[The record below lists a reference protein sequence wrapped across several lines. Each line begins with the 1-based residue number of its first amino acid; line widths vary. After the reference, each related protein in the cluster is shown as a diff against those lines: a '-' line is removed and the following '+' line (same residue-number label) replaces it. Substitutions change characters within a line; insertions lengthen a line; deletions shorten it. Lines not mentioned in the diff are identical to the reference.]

1 MQLSCYILVTA
12 RPGSDR
18 FSPLDRQLFSR
29 AVSSAVEREEEQPI
43 DRLEAEIESAA
54 RTIEWC
60 RKFIIISKVMMAS
73 GALWLAA
80 IVTGMEPFSPFALI
94 VAITIV
100 IAGIVGFGTNR
111 STAERAAQRLEDAEQ
126 LRSRMIDR
134 LGLQQVRGQ

>member
-1 MQLSCYILVTA
+1 
-12 RPGSDR
+12 
-18 FSPLDRQLFSR
+18 
-29 AVSSAVEREEEQPI
+29 VERDEEQPI

-80 IVTGMEPFSPFALI
+80 IVTGMEPLALI

>member
-1 MQLSCYILVTA
+1 
-12 RPGSDR
+12 
-18 FSPLDRQLFSR
+18 
-29 AVSSAVEREEEQPI
+29 VERDEEQPI

-60 RKFIIISKVMMAS
+60 RKFIIISKMMMTA
-73 GALWLAA
+73 GGLWLAA
-80 IVTGMEPFSPFALI
+80 IMLGIEPFSPLALI
-94 VAITIV
+94 AAITFV

-134 LGLQQVRGQ
+134 LGLQQVRGP